1 MLVDIIIALS
11 AAIAGFLIGRSY
23 SGESK
28 QAMQANE
35 QRLAEAEQELA
46 GYREKVTEHFQGTA
60 QLVERMNENYREVYQ
75 HLAEGAQQLTD
86 CETTLKAVYPPMIA
100 EQSAD
105 ALPVG
110 VEASHEAQA
119 EPATETSEKEADEN
133 DVRDQAASAR
143 QAGF

>member
-11 AAIAGFLIGRSY
+11 AAIAGFLIGRTCG
-23 SGESK
+23 GESK
-28 QAMQANE
+28 KSMQVNE
-35 QRLAEAEQELA
+35 QRLAEAEQALA

-86 CETTLKAVYPPMIA
+86 CETTLKAAHPPMIA

-119 EPATETSEKEADEN
+119 ESATEAPEEKADESEVQ
-133 DVRDQAASAR
+133 DKVASAR